1 MTSSKPMTSS
11 NRAILALHGGAG
23 APKRETFTPA
33 AEREHRDTLIAA
45 LRVGYEILR
54 QPGGTALDA
63 TQAAVEWLENSPL
76 FNAGRGAVFT
86 REGRNELDA
95 AIADGATRRAGA
107 VAGLLR
113 IRNPIKAA
121 RAVMDRSPHVFMI
134 GEGAERFAAEC
145 GCEEASPDYF
155 WTQTAWDE
163 MQEVHRQVQEKNADI
178 RGRTPHMSH
187 GTVGAVAVDASGNLA
202 AATSTGG
209 LTYKRAGRVGDTPVI
224 GGGTYA
230 DNETCAVSCTGRGEI
245 FIRYCVAHDIA
256 ARMKYGRQTLQDAA
270 RDALG
275 GLPLEGE
282 GIGGLI
288 AIDREGNFAMPFNT
302 RGMFR
307 GYVTEEGRFHAAV
320 YPES

>member
-1 MTSSKPMTSS
+1 MTSSKPMTPIS
-11 NRAILALHGGAG
+11 RAILAIHGGAG

-54 QPGGTALDA
+54 TPGGTALDA

-76 FNAGRGAVFT
+76 FNAGKGSVFT
-86 REGRNELDA
+86 RDGRNELDA

-121 RAVMDRSPHVFMI
+121 RAVMDRSRHVFLI
-134 GEGAERFAAEC
+134 GEGAEKFAIGC
-145 GCEEASPDYF
+145 GVEAVEPDYF
-155 WTQTAWDE
+155 RTQSAWDE
-163 MQEVHRQVQEKNADI
+163 MQEVHRKVQHKDPDVD
-178 RGRTPHMSH
+178 GRTPHMSH

-209 LTYKRAGRVGDTPVI
+209 ITYKRSGRVGDTPVI

-230 DNETCAVSCTGRGEI
+230 ENETCAVSCTGHGEI
-245 FIRYCVAHDIA
+245 FIRYCVAHEIA
-256 ARMKYGRQTLQDAA
+256 ARMKYGRQSLPEAA
-270 RDALG
+270 HAVLAGLPAEAEGVG
-275 GLPLEGE
+275 GLV
-282 GIGGLI
+282 

-307 GYVTEEGRFHAAV
+307 GYVTAEGRFHAAV
-320 YPES
+320 FPES